1 VTDARW
7 YNIPMG
13 ARQPYW
19 QNYWYDVRFRREG
32 TPSFRPMGPGGPQQV
47 PNKWLATGPVD
58 EFVDWFLGECVEDL
72 DDLRGELRVLVY
84 TEAAPGADAEPVLV
98 RTVELGR
105 R

>member
-1 VTDARW
+1 MTDARW
-7 YNIPMG
+7 YNIPMR

-19 QNYWYDVRFRREG
+19 QNYWYDARFRREG
-32 TPSFRPMGPGGPQQV
+32 TPSFKSTGPGGPQQV
-47 PNKWLATGPVD
+47 PNTWLATGPVD

>member
-1 VTDARW
+1 MRA
-7 YNIPMG
+7 G
-13 ARQPYW
+13 QPYW

-32 TPSFRPMGPGGPQQV
+32 TPSFGPMGPGGPQQV
-47 PNKWLATGPVD
+47 PNKWLATGSVE
-58 EFVDWFLGECVEDL
+58 EFVDVFLVECVEDL

-84 TEAAPGADAEPVLV
+84 TEATPGPDTEPALV